1 MKMDQQRVGTVDVF
15 VPGCPLVDKE
25 AEEFSALLAKRVQSS
40 NPRIVLAMH
49 DVPYMDSVAI
59 EGLLDATD
67 ALASQASSLKLAG
80 VTATCREVLEMT
92 GVARRLS
99 FFKEIQDAVKSFL

>member
-25 AEEFSALLAKRVQSS
+25 AEEFAALLIDRVQSS
-40 NPRIVLAMH
+40 NPRIVLAMRE
-49 DVPYMDSVAI
+49 VPFMDSVAI

-67 ALASQASSLKLAG
+67 ALAGQASSLKLAG
-80 VTATCREVLEMT
+80 VTSTCREILEVT
-92 GVARRLS
+92 GVARRFS
-99 FFKEIQDAVKSFL
+99 FFKEVSDAVKSFL